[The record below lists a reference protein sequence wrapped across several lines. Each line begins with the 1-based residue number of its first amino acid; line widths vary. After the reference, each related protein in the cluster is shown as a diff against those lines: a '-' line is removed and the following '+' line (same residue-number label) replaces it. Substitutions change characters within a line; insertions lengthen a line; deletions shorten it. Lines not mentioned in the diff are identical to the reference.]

1 MINKIFKFVE
11 KKLVPPLKQDL
22 KWISKTL
29 KEDLETLTTNKKKSK
44 RNKKK

>member
-11 KKLVPPLKQDL
+11 KKLAPPLKKDL

-44 RNKKK
+44 RNKI